1 MPAMARSPLRF
12 LSSTCMVKGFSF
24 HPRRAEC
31 SFRPQ
36 KKMECIFSIMFSGEL
51 LRTKNQFSPW
61 APATPTRDWKV
72 VIDRPCSPSVSLAPD
87 GRTARRAMYSPF
99 STPSIHP
106 TILHAAFIDVSD
118 AWGVKL
124 QDARTER
131 KSTCKEKSGFDLTV
145 HALPIYLQV
154 ALTMR

>member
-118 AWGVKL
+118 AWGVSCKMRGRKENLLAKKRVASTSPFMRCRFTYKL
-124 QDARTER
+124 
-131 KSTCKEKSGFDLTV
+131 L
-145 HALPIYLQV
+145 
-154 ALTMR
+154 